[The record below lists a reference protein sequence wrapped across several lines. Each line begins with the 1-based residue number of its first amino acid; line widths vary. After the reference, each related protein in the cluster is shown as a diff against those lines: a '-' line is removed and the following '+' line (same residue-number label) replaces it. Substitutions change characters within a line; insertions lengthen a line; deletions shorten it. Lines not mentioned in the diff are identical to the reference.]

1 VKKKQTKPRPKKT
14 GRPKPTAGAGRG
26 KPKVSSR
33 AKRVAHGFVAAS
45 GAPSGAVNEQEE
57 NPYAIDR
64 SATANGVRLNR
75 WLAEQGVDSRRKCDQ
90 KVLDGE
96 VSVNG
101 TVIMEPGYRVQ
112 HEDEVS
118 VNGARI
124 HRARR
129 LYYLFY
135 KPRGVLCT
143 NDPRETRTRLCDLV
157 DPMVPSRVYPIGQ
170 FHGTPIA
177 KGLSQLFDK
186 LEGVLVEP
194 IDLDPALIA
203 DKVSFHGGHPRAI
216 SSQVWRTLVG
226 SLRNHQVLRLYY
238 QAAGHPKPTV
248 REVEPV
254 HLACRMG
261 DWYLLARRTG
271 ASETRTY
278 ALSRIKNAEA
288 LRKYFSPQRTDSNQ
302 SARKTFA
309 RFVAH
314 GGKSINV
321 KVRFTP
327 ESSEWIREREWH
339 AEQKISEH
347 RDGGLTITLPI
358 DGDKEALSWV
368 LRWGAQ
374 AKVVGPKWLKERVRE
389 EAKAM
394 I

>member
-1 VKKKQTKPRPKKT
+1 MSYNAEMSGTRSQSARWKSIISILKQSGKV
-14 GRPKPTAGAGRG
+14 TADTLAQEFEVSARTIHRDLDVLRDDFHA
-26 KPKVSSR
+26 PIEFDSSR
-33 AKRVAHGFVAAS
+33 RTFVLTEEEWQLRPVQLTESELFHLVVAA
-45 GAPSGAVNEQEE
+45 GMA
-57 NPYAIDR
+57 
-64 SATANGVRLNR
+64 
-75 WLAEQGVDSRRKCDQ
+75 
-90 KVLDGE
+90 
-96 VSVNG
+96 
-101 TVIMEPGYRVQ
+101 
-112 HEDEVS
+112 
-118 VNGARI
+118 
-124 HRARR
+124 
-129 LYYLFY
+129 
-135 KPRGVLCT
+135 
-143 NDPRETRTRLCDLV
+143 
-157 DPMVPSRVYPIGQ
+157 GQ